1 MTSLFK
7 SPKRPK
13 IGPAVAA
20 EPIEEIEVVEEE
32 AEEAKKRERK
42 RLLTGGR
49 QATILSGIAAALKK
63 RLGE

>member
-7 SPKRPK
+7 SPKRPR
-13 IGPAVAA
+13 IPPSP
-20 EPIEEIEVVEEE
+20 EPIEEVEVIEEG
-32 AEEAKKRERK
+32 AEEVRRKEKK

-49 QATILSGIAAALKK
+49 RATILSGIAMALKK